1 MSPLFILYNLIFRYC
16 SGGPPSSHLC
26 ISAMPCSDLRSSAS
40 FFIVRPPEMHSSPIG
55 PSQPIKF
62 LHQFATRG
70 GVVYY
75 YTLGKNAAGPLIF
88 FAAARTSDEVHDFT
102 FIAQSISC
110 MYLLVQCT
118 LLESS
123 LIIKIMYTWLGRC
136 LAQFSCTYKLEL
148 KDLFEFGL
156 RYLSCWE
163 FEKIFYLLS

>member
-1 MSPLFILYNLIFRYC
+1 
-16 SGGPPSSHLC
+16 
-26 ISAMPCSDLRSSAS
+26 
-40 FFIVRPPEMHSSPIG
+40 MHSSPIG

-110 MYLLVQCT
+110 MYNVQYIYIAW
-118 LLESS
+118 ESDKR
-123 LIIKIMYTWLGRC
+123 IIL
-136 LAQFSCTYKLEL
+136 
-148 KDLFEFGL
+148 
-156 RYLSCWE
+156 
-163 FEKIFYLLS
+163 